1 METELRRC
9 RSNLS
14 ILGSGVIVFSIWEIL
29 KPLLV
34 SLLVQH
40 TEAAAPSDSL
50 PFGLSPNTIAVLIL
64 AALLLAVLS
73 VVLRL
78 CIGLSARA
86 EAAGK
91 RRGKAYVIL
100 AFLIFA
106 LQVMGF
112 LLMFL
117 PFFLPRQTERALLDT
132 AASLLVELSSTVI
145 TGELAFTAARFK
157 KLSKLDIG

>member
-64 AALLLAVLS
+64 AAFVIGEVAV
-73 VVLRL
+73 
-78 CIGLSARA
+78 
-86 EAAGK
+86 
-91 RRGKAYVIL
+91 YV
-100 AFLIFA
+100 
-106 LQVMGF
+106 
-112 LLMFL
+112 
-117 PFFLPRQTERALLDT
+117 
-132 AASLLVELSSTVI
+132 
-145 TGELAFTAARFK
+145 K
-157 KLSKLDIG
+157 KTRNA